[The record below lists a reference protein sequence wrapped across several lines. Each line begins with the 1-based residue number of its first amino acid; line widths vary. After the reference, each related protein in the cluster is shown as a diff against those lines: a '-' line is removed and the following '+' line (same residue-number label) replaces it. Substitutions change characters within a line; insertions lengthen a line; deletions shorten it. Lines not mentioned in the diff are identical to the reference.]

1 MPHFYRAFYVYQ
13 YATGFLSAVTIADR
27 ILNHGGAEDY
37 LRFLSTGGSAYPIDE
52 LRIAGVDLSR
62 PGAFD
67 AALKVF
73 AESVADMARAMD
85 R

>member
-1 MPHFYRAFYVYQ
+1 MDGLELTPQKH
-13 YATGFLSAVTIADR
+13 LIADR